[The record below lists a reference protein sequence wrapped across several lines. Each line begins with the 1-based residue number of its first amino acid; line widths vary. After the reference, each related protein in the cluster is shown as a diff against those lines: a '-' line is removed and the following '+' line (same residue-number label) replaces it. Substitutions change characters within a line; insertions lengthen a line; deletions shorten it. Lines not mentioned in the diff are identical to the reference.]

1 MMIAAY
7 IVMGLVGLFFIVPA
21 LMPGKY
27 NVEKSTV
34 INKSPDHVFNNVADL
49 NHYRDW
55 NPWQKMEPGAKAEIT
70 GTPKTVGHKFFW
82 EGKKI
87 GSGSLTVRSLNA
99 PSDLQ
104 LDLAFIKPWKTEALD
119 SWTFEKQS
127 ENSTKVTWKNSGPL
141 PYPMARLM
149 GPMVV
154 KNLNQQFEQ
163 GLKSL
168 KEMCE
173 K

>member
-1 MMIAAY
+1 MLIATY
-7 IVMGLVGLFFIVPA
+7 ILMGIVGLFFIIPA
-21 LMPGKY
+21 VMPGKY
-27 NVEKSTV
+27 NVEKSIV
-34 INKSPDHVFNNVADL
+34 INKTPDVVFNHVADL

-55 NPWQKMEPGAKAEIT
+55 NPWQKMEPGAKANIS
-70 GTPKTVGHKFFW
+70 GTPKTVGHKFDW

-87 GSGSLTVRSLNA
+87 GTGSLTIRSLNPPHKA
-99 PSDLQ
+99 EIDLE
-104 LDLAFIKPWKTEALD
+104 FIKPWAAKAD
-119 SWTFEKQS
+119 DNWTFEDLK
-127 ENSTKVTWKNSGPL
+127 NGSTKVTWNNQGGLK
-141 PYPMARLM
+141 YPMARLM
-149 GPMVV
+149 GPMIN